1 MKRVS
6 IHRYSDD
13 PICLRCSIGGWS
25 DKGYYCTFRGD
36 QTEVIKMLETVLIVL
51 QNAPK
56 IEIEEAIS
64 LTAATKPE
72 GINLAMVMRCCAKA
86 IHMLERNGLK
96 RDAKAI
102 RDDLAAFNI
111 DVNIMPDP
119 TIEGN

>member
-1 MKRVS
+1 MKNVS
-6 IHRYSDD
+6 IHRVSDD

-36 QTEVIKMLETVLIVL
+36 QKEVIQMLETVLLVL

-56 IEIEEAIS
+56 LEIEEEVS
-64 LTAATKPE
+64 KHKS
-72 GINLAMVMRCCAKA
+72 INLAMIMRCCAKA
-86 IHMLERNGLK
+86 IQRLERNGLK

-102 RDDLAAFNI
+102 RDDLAELGI